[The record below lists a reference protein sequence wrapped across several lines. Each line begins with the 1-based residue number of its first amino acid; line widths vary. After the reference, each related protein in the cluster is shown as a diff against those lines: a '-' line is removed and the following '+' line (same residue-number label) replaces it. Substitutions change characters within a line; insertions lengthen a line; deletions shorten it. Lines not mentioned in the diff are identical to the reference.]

1 MLGYI
6 FILYDF
12 EQSLVIL
19 FFKKLKN
26 IYKAI
31 RFILYDF

>member
-1 MLGYI
+1 M
-6 FILYDF
+6 ILNKA
-12 EQSLVIL
+12 LVII